1 MVAERVNGAD
11 TPLKLDLQITIGKGY
26 GSSIEQ
32 QDTTWA
38 NFIKKLSVAA
48 MDSSVTIDEY
58 HRLPKE
64 EKRNRKSSRG
74 YFIGAITSGP
84 VRNNQAVIARSLA
97 TIDVEGSNT
106 DIGTIEKVL
115 HNYEFHWYETR
126 SSKPGDR
133 RYRLTLPLVRNMG
146 SDAYQRCVSNLCDQL
161 EFFGIDVDRGASRTI
176 SQPAFFPTVS
186 SNQDFKYGLHTGEP
200 LGDVQEVTTS
210 KPMQAAVVDLKPK
223 HSVTTQ
229 QLHEALAY
237 LREEADDRDT
247 WIRYGMAL
255 YHQYDGDIEGLEIWD
270 HWSEY
275 SDKYPGYEDIANRWS
290 GFHVAGPTTI
300 TVGSILDAAKKKG
313 YVRQV
318 IEVDVD
324 PPQDLLSAAR
334 IDNYLDTEAPPIDWL
349 VSGLIPL
356 QKVGMIVAPGGTG
369 KSFAMMQLGFSVAS
383 GAPYMGHW
391 EIGDIGGV
399 LILAA
404 EDDQDDIHRRLEALV
419 DSYIPFFDG
428 DENLKAKYLNLARK
442 NLFILSRVGK
452 TNLLTVSNGH
462 GDVIR
467 TKRVDELADLAKL
480 IPNIRLIIIDPVK
493 RFAGGDENNPEDMTR
508 FVETMEIIRART
520 GATILAV
527 HHSNKTAMR
536 SGGALNQEAS
546 RGSSALTDAVR
557 WQANLARM
565 HPDDATRY
573 GISDEDIGRYVAFGV
588 AKTNYTAPLG
598 QLWLH
603 RGPGGILQVV
613 ELNENAPV
621 GRSDVAHDEALER
634 IVEVVEMR
642 DRIGDQVSLRGLQ
655 EDYAGR
661 DGQLGFSKAR
671 VRELVDDLLETG
683 RLKQQPGGRGGGF
696 LLVPGGAE

>member
-1 MVAERVNGAD
+1 MVAERVSGVD

-58 HRLPKE
+58 HQLPKD

-97 TIDVEGSNT
+97 TIDVEGSNA
-106 DIGTIEKVL
+106 DIETIEKVL

-146 SDAYQRCVSNLCDQL
+146 ADAYQRCVSNLCDQL
-161 EFFGIDVDRGASRTI
+161 EFFGVDIDRAASRTI

-186 SNQDFKYGLHTGEP
+186 SDQAFKNGLHTGEP
-200 LGDVQEVTTS
+200 LGDVEGISPTKTQ
-210 KPMQAAVVDLKPK
+210 PAAVVDLKPK
-223 HSVTTQ
+223 TSITTQ

-237 LREEADDRDT
+237 LREESDDRDT

-255 YHQYDGDIEGLEIWD
+255 YHQYDGGIEGLEIWD
-270 HWSEY
+270 HWSQY
-275 SDKYPGYEDIANRWS
+275 SDKYPGYDDISNRWS

-313 YVRQV
+313 YVRQT

-324 PPQDLLSAAR
+324 PPQDLLAAAR

-349 VSGLIPL
+349 VPGLIPL
-356 QKVGMIVAPGGTG
+356 KKVGLVVAPGGTG
-369 KSFAMMQLGFSVAS
+369 KSFAMLQLGFSVAS

-391 EIGDIGGV
+391 DINDIGGV

-404 EDDQDDIHRRLEALV
+404 EDDQDDIHRRLDALV

-428 DENLKAKYLNLARK
+428 DEDLKTKYLNLARK

-452 TNLLTVSNGH
+452 TNLLTVSNGY
-462 GDVIR
+462 GDVLR

-508 FVETMEIIRART
+508 FVETLEIIRART
-520 GATILAV
+520 GATVLAV

-536 SGGALNQEAS
+536 SGGALSQEAS
-546 RGSSALTDAVR
+546 RGSSALTDGVR
-557 WQANLARM
+557 WQANLAKM
-565 HPDDATRY
+565 HPDDAVHY

-621 GRSDVAHDEALER
+621 GRSDVAHDAALER
-634 IVEVVEMR
+634 IVEVVERREQM
-642 DRIGDQVSLRGLQ
+642 DDLVSLRQLQ
-655 EDYAGR
+655 EDYAGK
-661 DGQLGFSKAR
+661 DKELGFTKDR
-671 VRELVDDLLETG
+671 VRSLVDELVDNSRIVMERG
-683 RLKQQPGGRGGGF
+683 RNGGKVLRMK
-696 LLVPGGAE
+696 VS